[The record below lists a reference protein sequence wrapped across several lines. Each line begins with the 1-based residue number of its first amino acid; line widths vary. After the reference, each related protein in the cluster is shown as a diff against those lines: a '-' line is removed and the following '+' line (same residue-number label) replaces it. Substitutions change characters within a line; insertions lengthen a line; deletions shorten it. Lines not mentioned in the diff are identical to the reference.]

1 MKKKLLFA
9 AAMLLAAVGVN
20 AQTDVT
26 STYLT
31 NADFEASTAL
41 TSDFLYGY
49 SKDGS
54 PSGFQAVDGWSYT
67 ILKYDGNEQ
76 SGMGGGVI
84 AYGSNTALKGNN
96 QKAPSTEYTAGE
108 KNALGFFGV
117 WSCGIRFADDY

>member
-54 PSGFQAVDGWSYT
+54 PSGFHSSSS
-67 ILKYDGNEQ
+67 L
-76 SGMGGGVI
+76 
-84 AYGSNTALKGNN
+84 
-96 QKAPSTEYTAGE
+96 
-108 KNALGFFGV
+108 
-117 WSCGIRFADDY
+117 